1 MYRVLVV
8 EDEADEAATIKSH
21 LERFGSARGVDFSVT
36 WLKTAFDLISQS
48 GKYDLVFLDI
58 DLPGINGMEAAQ
70 LLRIYDEVT
79 PIIFVTNLAQYA
91 VKGYEVDALDFIVKP
106 ITYFNF
112 RMRMDKAMRHIRR
125 NAGHSIMVSTRDGMR
140 VIPMSDIE
148 YVEVSR
154 HDLSYHIYGEKDP
167 FVVYGSL
174 VAFEEEVAGGPFVR
188 ISNSCLVNMN
198 QIRSIKGASLLM
210 KGGDTLYFSRS
221 KKRDAIDTIT
231 AFFGGSL

>member
-8 EDEADEAATIKSH
+8 EDEADEAATIKAH

-91 VKGYEVDALDFIVKP
+91 VKGYEVDALDFMVKP
-106 ITYFNF
+106 VGYYDFSL
-112 RMRMDKAMRHIRR
+112 RMEKALRKLSANVGRTIP
-125 NAGHSIMVSTRDGMR
+125 VTTTDGVR
-140 VIPMSDIE
+140 VVPLARLD
-148 YVEVSR
+148 YVEVR
-154 HDLSYHIYGEKDP
+154 NHDLIFHVADDEPLRVRGNLS
-167 FVVYGSL
+167 
-174 VAFEEEVAGGPFVR
+174 AFERENAGGPLLR
-188 ISNSCLVNMN
+188 ISKSVVVNMER
-198 QIRSIKGASLLM
+198 IDWVRGYDLRTLSGDLLRI
-210 KGGDTLYFSRS
+210 SRS
-221 KKRDAIDTIT
+221 FKRGATEEIT
-231 AFFGGSL
+231 RYLGGSR

>member
-91 VKGYEVDALDFIVKP
+91 VKGYEVDALDFMVKP
-106 ITYFNF
+106 VGYYDFSL
-112 RMRMDKAMRHIRR
+112 RMEKALRKLSANVGRTIP
-125 NAGHSIMVSTRDGMR
+125 VTTTDGVR
-140 VIPMSDIE
+140 VVPLARLD
-148 YVEVSR
+148 YVEVR
-154 HDLSYHIYGEKDP
+154 NHDLIFHVADDEPLRVRGNLS
-167 FVVYGSL
+167 
-174 VAFEEEVAGGPFVR
+174 AFERENAGGPLLR
-188 ISNSCLVNMN
+188 ISKSVVVNMER
-198 QIRSIKGASLLM
+198 IDWVRGYDLRTLS
-210 KGGDTLYFSRS
+210 GDMLRISRS
-221 KKRDAIDTIT
+221 NKRAATEAITSYL
-231 AFFGGSL
+231 GGSR